1 MTGTHVPRQRR
12 HTLYFLEEIRPFS
25 PVFLDTE
32 VDMTRVLEHRA
43 EPAGRRHSVIG
54 YVLHTAA
61 RVLVRHPQ
69 ANVAVRGGVLP
80 KVAPSPGA
88 HAKIALDKTWG
99 GQRVVLSAVLPDLDR
114 ADLDEIQDKLE
125 HYRDSDPEQLP
136 QYAGLPLLHK
146 LPRPI
151 AQTAF
156 RRVVRPLGGRA
167 QRMGTFSVTSL
178 GHRAVDGFHSVGGTP
193 VTLGV
198 GRITDRPVVRDGAL
212 AIAPTMRLSL
222 AFDHRIL
229 DGAEAADILT
239 EVKEGL
245 ESFGAGV
252 SAAAPVS
259 AGARAGGA
267 G

>member
-12 HTLYFLEEIRPFS
+12 HTLYFLQEIRSFS

-32 VDMTRVLEHRA
+32 VDMSLVREHRA
-43 EPAGRRHSVIG
+43 SAAERRYSVVS
-54 YVLHTAA
+54 YVLHTAG

-69 ANVAVRGGVLP
+69 ANAATRGGVLP
-80 KVAPSPGA
+80 KVAPSAGA
-88 HAKIALDKTWG
+88 HGKIALDKTWD
-99 GQRVVLSAVLPDLDR
+99 GQRVTLSAVLPDLDR
-114 ADLDEIQDKLE
+114 AELDEIQDKVE
-125 HYRDSDPEQLP
+125 HYRDGEPEQLP
-136 QYAGLPLLHK
+136 EYAGLPLLHR

-156 RRVVRPLGGRA
+156 RRVVRPLGNRA
-167 QRMGTFSVTSL
+167 QRMGTFAVSSL
-178 GHRAVDGFHSVGGTP
+178 GHRSVDGFHSVGGTV

-222 AFDHRIL
+222 SFDHRII

-239 EVKEGL
+239 EIKEGL
-245 ESFGAGV
+245 ESFK
-252 SAAAPVS
+252 SDS
-259 AGARAGGA
+259 GGTR
-267 G
+267 